1 MRSSIRLKRPT
12 GYDNEDGFQRLL
24 RYVHDFSRDAGRD
37 LIKRGYARNYDAF
50 AHPAKLDTGPPRSI
64 LFACADGGYYVKRLR
79 WRSWR
84 TWRAVGRGAFH
95 FNDCDLTCVDG
106 TFHKRKGRLILRRRL
121 WCPSISKYV
130 FKRAEIRY
138 RRPWQGDRRYSWRL
152 SCPF

>member
-1 MRSSIRLKRPT
+1 MGAIGRGAVCFLAAAVLGTLFPEEAIARPRT
-12 GYDNEDGFQRLL
+12 
-24 RYVHDFSRDAGRD
+24 YVTHNCQGVKTR
-37 LIKRGYARNYDAF
+37 
-50 AHPAKLDTGPPRSI
+50 PRSI